1 MQSEPVQDPKGN
13 IIAMIETDERGH
25 AVLRRSEG
33 EIIGYYEP
41 DRDITRDKHFSPIN
55 VIHKINAAAFIVVR
69 ALMLFGKL

>member
-25 AVLRRSEG
+25 AVLRRSDG

-41 DRDITRDKHFSPIN
+41 DRDITRDKHFN
-55 VIHKINAAAFIVVR
+55 IVAKGNQLR
-69 ALMLFGKL
+69 ALIC